1 MNTRVPTTKS
11 DVIIPAVPGQDAD
24 QTFPS
29 VLVTGTLGAI
39 ISLGGVWLTA
49 MQLT

>member
-1 MNTRVPTTKS
+1 MTAPVNSSRAATNRFVPQ
-11 DVIIPAVPGQDAD
+11 QDAD

-39 ISLGGVWLTA
+39 ISLAGVWLTA
-49 MQLT
+49 LLAA